1 MSYIKSRKHAVR
13 THLSQPALATATLI
27 TGLALALPVT
37 AQVAPDGASDREA
50 TTLDKVEVHG
60 VGGLK
65 AEKVASPK
73 FTQPLQDTPQ
83 TIQVITS
90 DLFNQQG
97 ATTLTEALRNSPG
110 VGTFYAGEN
119 GNSSTGDAV
128 YMRGFDTSNSIY
140 VDGVRDLGS
149 ISRDLFN
156 IDQVEVTKGPAGTD
170 NGRSAPTGAINLV
183 TKQALL
189 RDAVSGT
196 VAAGTDGQKRTTADW
211 NQTFA
216 GSAAIRLSALW
227 QDSDVPG
234 RDEVNNKRW
243 GLAPSLGFGLDTA
256 TRYYLNLLYVKQDNV
271 PDGFVPTI
279 GLPGWTPQ
287 HGLEALVGH
296 PVDPENFYGT
306 TADHDNVTSQMATFR
321 FEHDFSDTLKLTNT
335 ARWGKTEQDYLLTAF
350 MSTGDTAVRDADGN
364 IIGYTPGN
372 ITHPAGNALS
382 DYVMKRSNPTFKDQ
396 ENTIL
401 TDQVNLRVDFATGS
415 VQHNLSAGVEFARE
429 EQKLRGQA
437 ATNGSA
443 WTPANL
449 YAPDINA
456 TGLTWAHN
464 GADSEGKTTTSS
476 VYVFDTLRFGESFLI
491 TAGLRLDDY
500 KTDYFAVAPCTTTLP
515 VPRGGVA
522 CPSSVANGSIVTT
535 TDTDASDTLFNWKV
549 GAVYK
554 ANDAVSLYANYAL
567 SQQPPGGSN
576 FQLSTVDGNV
586 NNPNLD
592 PQKARTLEIGTKWNL
607 LEETLALNLALFQT
621 EVTNE
626 ITGSAAEGF
635 FQNGKKSVEG
645 VEISAIGSIT
655 ENWSISAGYTH
666 QQTRIDEG
674 ALVTADG
681 SNNLSYTPED
691 AFTSWTTYR
700 FPFGLVLGGG
710 VRYSGETH
718 RGTDAAV
725 GTPAFT
731 KSYTVYDAVASYEV
745 NDHLVLRLNAYNLF
759 DKQYVAAIN
768 KSGYRYT
775 PGTPRTF
782 LLSADFRF

>member
-1 MSYIKSRKHAVR
+1 MSYITSRKHALR
-13 THLSQPALATATLI
+13 TPRSQPALATATLI
-27 TGLALALPVT
+27 TGLALAMPGA
-37 AQVAPDGASDREA
+37 AQVAPDGAADRHA
-50 TTLDKVEVHG
+50 TTLDKVEVVG
-60 VGGLK
+60 VSGYR
-65 AEKVASPK
+65 ATEVASPK

-90 DLFNQQG
+90 ELFNQQG

-119 GNSSTGDAV
+119 GNTSTGDTI
-128 YMRGFDTSNSIY
+128 YMRGFDTSSSIF

-149 ISRDLFN
+149 VSRDLFN
-156 IDQVEVTKGPAGTD
+156 IEQVEVTKGPAGTD

-183 TKQALL
+183 SKQAHLT
-189 RDAVSGT
+189 DAAAVT
-196 VAAGTDGQKRTTADW
+196 VAAGSDGQKRTTADW
-211 NQTFA
+211 NQAFA
-216 GSAAIRLSALW
+216 GSAAIRLGAVW

-234 RDEVNNKRW
+234 RDYVNNKRW

-287 HGLEALVGH
+287 VGQQALAGH
-296 PVDPENFYGT
+296 PVDPQNFYGT
-306 TADHDNVTSQMATFR
+306 RADHDDITSQMATFR
-321 FEHDFSDTLKLTNT
+321 LEHDFSDRVKLTNT
-335 ARWGKTEQDYLLTAF
+335 ARWGKTEQNYLLTAF
-350 MSTGDTAVRDADGN
+350 MSTGANTRL
-364 IIGYTPGN
+364 
-372 ITHPAGNALS
+372 PAGADPDDLS
-382 DYVMKRSNPTFKDQ
+382 AYTLTRGNPTFKDQ

-401 TDQVNLRVDFATGS
+401 TDQLNLRLDFVTGS
-415 VQHNLSAGVEFARE
+415 VQHNLSTGLEFTRE
-429 EQKLRGQA
+429 DQQLRGQA
-437 ATNGSA
+437 AINGST

-449 YAPDINA
+449 YHPDLNA
-456 TGLTWAHN
+456 SGLSWAHN
-464 GADSEGKTTTSS
+464 GADSQGKTTTSS
-476 VYVFDTLRFGESFLI
+476 VYVFDTLKFGESFLVS
-491 TAGLRLDDY
+491 AGLRLDDY
-500 KTDYFAVAPCTTTLP
+500 KTDYFAVAPCTTALP
-515 VPRGGVA
+515 LPRGRVA
-522 CPSSVANGSIVTT
+522 CPSGIANGSIITT
-535 TDTDASDTLFNWKV
+535 TDTDASDTLFNWKL

-554 ANDAVSLYANYAL
+554 VGDVVSLYANYAL
-567 SQQPPGGSN
+567 SQQPPGGNN
-576 FQLSTVDGNV
+576 FQLSTAQGNV

-592 PQKARTLEIGTKWNL
+592 PQKARTLEVGSKWNL
-607 LEETLALNLALFQT
+607 LDEALVLNLAVFQT
-621 EVTNE
+621 EVSNE
-626 ITGSAAEGF
+626 ITGSAAAGF
-635 FQNGKKSVEG
+635 FQDGRKNVQGI
-645 VEISAIGSIT
+645 EISTVGNLT

-666 QQTRIDEG
+666 QQTRIEEG

-700 FPFGLVLGGG
+700 LPFGLILGGG
-710 VRYSGETH
+710 IRYSGETH
-718 RGTDAAV
+718 RGTDGAV

-731 KSYTVYDAVASYEV
+731 KSYTVYDAVASYQV
-745 NDHLVLRLNAYNLF
+745 NDHLLLRLNAYNLF

>member
-1 MSYIKSRKHAVR
+1 MSHIKSRKHATR
-13 THLSQPALATATLI
+13 LQRQQPVLTTASLI
-27 TGLALALPVT
+27 AGLIFALPSA
-37 AQVAPDGASDREA
+37 AQVAPDGASERKA
-50 TTLDKVEVHG
+50 TTLDNVEVHG
-60 VGGLK
+60 VSGYR
-65 AEKVASPK
+65 AEEVASPK

-97 ATTLTEALRNSPG
+97 ATTLSEALRNSPG

-119 GNSSTGDAV
+119 GNTSTGDAI

-149 ISRDLFN
+149 VSRDLFN
-156 IDQVEVTKGPAGTD
+156 IEQVEVTKGPAGTD
-170 NGRSAPTGAINLV
+170 NGRSAPTGAINMV
-183 TKQALL
+183 TKQAIL
-189 RDAVSGT
+189 RDMVSGT
-196 VAAGTDGQKRTTADW
+196 VAAGSDGQKRTTADW

-279 GLPGWTPQ
+279 GLPGWAPQ
-287 HGLEALVGH
+287 AGQQALVGH

-306 TADHDNVTSQMATFR
+306 HADHDDVTSQMATFR

-350 MSTGDTAVRDADGN
+350 MSTGANTRLPVGADTNDLSA
-364 IIGYTPGN
+364 YTLTRG
-372 ITHPAGNALS
+372 
-382 DYVMKRSNPTFKDQ
+382 NPTFKDQ

-401 TDQVNLRVDFATGS
+401 TDQLNLRVDFAAGS
-415 VQHNLSAGVEFARE
+415 VQHNLSTGLEFTRE

-437 ATNGSA
+437 ATNGSV

-449 YAPDINA
+449 YDPDINA

-476 VYVFDTLRFGESFLI
+476 VYLFDTLKFSESFLI

-500 KTDYFAVAPCTTTLP
+500 TTDYFAVAPCTTTLP

-522 CPSSVANGSIVTT
+522 CPTGVANGSIVTT
-535 TDTDASDTLFNWKV
+535 TDAEASDTLFNWKV

-554 ANDAVSLYANYAL
+554 VGDAVSLYANYAL
-567 SQQPPGGSN
+567 SQQPPGGGN
-576 FQLSTVDGNV
+576 FALSTSASSAA
-586 NNPNLD
+586 NPNMD
-592 PQKARTLEIGTKWNL
+592 PQKARTFEVGSKWNL
-607 LEETLALNLALFQT
+607 LDDALALNLALFQT
-621 EVTNE
+621 EVSNE
-626 ITGSAAEGF
+626 ITGNAAEGY
-635 FQNGKKSVEG
+635 FQNGKKSVQG
-645 VEISAIGSIT
+645 VEISTVGKIT
-655 ENWSISAGYTH
+655 ENWLISAGYTH
-666 QQTRIDEG
+666 QQTKVDEG
-674 ALVTADG
+674 SLVTADG

-691 AFTSWTTYR
+691 AFTSWTTYQL
-700 FPFGLVLGGG
+700 PFGLTVGGG
-710 VRYSGETH
+710 IRYSGETH
-718 RGTDAAV
+718 RGTDGAV

-731 KSYTVYDAVASYEV
+731 KSYTVYDAVASYVV